1 MPKWPPTLPGPITEF
16 AYGVPIQLAADTMA
30 LGGRLAS
37 LRLASKRRENSP
49 LRQEAFSAP
58 LRNRVREQAL
68 GHCTALGVF
77 DSPEYISYRRREDGP
92 VLRGFLQMENP
103 QRTTKVKL
111 LKLGGAGVDI
121 QAKAARTLKT
131 SSK

>member
-1 MPKWPPTLPGPITEF
+1 
-16 AYGVPIQLAADTMA
+16 
-30 LGGRLAS
+30 
-37 LRLASKRRENSP
+37 
-49 LRQEAFSAP
+49 
-58 LRNRVREQAL
+58 
-68 GHCTALGVF
+68 VF